1 MSDRNCAYND
11 ASILIYWNFC
21 KRINFNLFCC
31 LFCLMEETAEHFL
44 ICFPYQDIKNDYSP
58 YSRQHS
64 HKANL
69 RDANRPN
76 LTVKI
81 SHSYTCS
88 YVLYEDSC
96 LSK

>member
-1 MSDRNCAYND
+1 MQG
-11 ASILIYWNFC
+11 
-21 KRINFNLFCC
+21 
-31 LFCLMEETAEHFL
+31 TAEHFL
-44 ICFPYQDIKNDYSP
+44 ICFPYQDIKNNYSP

-96 LSK
+96 LSVSDVGNLVEYAEVPEKILNCLL